1 MAMDFSGKSG
11 GRVIQNPMEA
21 QSAEREEAL
30 SWRVRE
36 AWGWPHPQL
45 SLHSSLSI
53 LTVSFFVCALPQK
66 REALRC
72 SLPNLNS
79 GTRPSCEC
87 MLHIFPAWSGSVFI
101 LLHLS
106 LSVLT
111 RSHPQVSAVVPW
123 GHFQEGSTEADREAR
138 FGGRVSATILSLV
151 YYC

>member
-36 AWGWPHPQL
+36 AWGWHHPQL

-53 LTVSFFVCALPQK
+53 LTVSFFVCVLPQK

-72 SLPNLNS
+72 SLPNLSS

-87 MLHIFPAWSGSVFI
+87 MLHIFPAWSGSVFM

-106 LSVLT
+106 VCL
-111 RSHPQVSAVVPW
+111 HA
-123 GHFQEGSTEADREAR
+123 
-138 FGGRVSATILSLV
+138 
-151 YYC
+151 